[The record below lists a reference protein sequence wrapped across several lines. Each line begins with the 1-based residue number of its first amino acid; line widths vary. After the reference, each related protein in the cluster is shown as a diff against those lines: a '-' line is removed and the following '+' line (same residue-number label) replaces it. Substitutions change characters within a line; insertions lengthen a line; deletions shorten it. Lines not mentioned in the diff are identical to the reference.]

1 MSSKIETLRAGLA
14 SRRIL
19 LSSQARGR
27 AGRCKSRFC
36 EKISQNKLVSIFE
49 FYTSS
54 LSVKF
59 DFCRKEKP
67 EIFKLLVNLD
77 DEDDLDDVQFCEQT
91 IRPITIDDT
100 EACAA
105 DEDIKFEVEVKTL
118 NEDCGG
124 LCSPLLLAH

>member
-1 MSSKIETLRAGLA
+1 MFCSSG
-14 SRRIL
+14 
-19 LSSQARGR
+19 
-27 AGRCKSRFC
+27 
-36 EKISQNKLVSIFE
+36 
-49 FYTSS
+49 

-91 IRPITIDDT
+91 IRPITIDDA
-100 EACAA
+100 EECAA
-105 DEDIKFEVEVKTL
+105 DEDIKFEVEVKSL

-124 LCSPLLLAH
+124 LSSPLLLAH